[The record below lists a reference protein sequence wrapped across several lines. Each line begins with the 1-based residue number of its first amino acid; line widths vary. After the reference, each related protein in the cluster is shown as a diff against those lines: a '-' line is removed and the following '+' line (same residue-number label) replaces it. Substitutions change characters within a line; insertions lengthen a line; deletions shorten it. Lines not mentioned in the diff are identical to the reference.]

1 MFTNWKN
8 LLANPVFKT
17 QQDILDSSK
26 KKKIKTKQML
36 ISSSSALLLL
46 EMETV

>member
-1 MFTNWKN
+1 MFTNQKN
-8 LLANPVFKT
+8 FLANPVFKT
-17 QQDILDSSK
+17 QQDILGSSK
-26 KKKIKTKQML
+26 KKKLKQML

>member
-26 KKKIKTKQML
+26 KKIKTKQML